1 VVVET
6 NKGHGRREVRT
17 LHASHDLNNYLD
29 WPYVGQVA
37 MVEREWWDGRGRR
50 HYQVR
55 YLITSLA
62 SANAAQLL
70 AYKRGHWQIE
80 NGLHYVRDETLGED
94 RSQVRKGGPAVMAA
108 VRNTAI
114 GLLRRAG
121 ERNIAAAT
129 RRNQMHPHRALQLIG
144 LQLLR
149 KGPTSPTSFSR
160 AWM

>member
-1 VVVET
+1 
-6 NKGHGRREVRT
+6 
-17 LHASHDLNNYLD
+17 
-29 WPYVGQVA
+29 
-37 MVEREWWDGRGRR
+37 MVEREWWDRHGRR

-62 SANAAQLL
+62 TASASELL

-80 NGLHYVRDETLGED
+80 DGLHYVRDETMGED

-108 VRNTAI
+108 LRNTAI

-121 ERNIAAAT
+121 ETNIAAAL
-129 RRNQMHPHRALQLIG
+129 RRNMMHPHRAFDLVG

-149 KGPTSPTSFSR
+149 KGPNLTVILPSPRHYLTKPACGPFLTS
-160 AWM
+160 